1 MPKTLNPHKPEAVK
15 FMEFLRNDLE
25 HNPNPVREWV
35 GRMRRPSVRRSPME
49 IDRIHGVYVDWL
61 IGLEDKYVVKK

>member
-1 MPKTLNPHKPEAVK
+1 MPETHNPRKPEPVK
-15 FMEFLRNDLE
+15 FMEFLRRDLE

-49 IDRIHGVYVDWL
+49 LGRIRGVYVDWL
-61 IGLEDKYVVKK
+61 IELEDKYGDM